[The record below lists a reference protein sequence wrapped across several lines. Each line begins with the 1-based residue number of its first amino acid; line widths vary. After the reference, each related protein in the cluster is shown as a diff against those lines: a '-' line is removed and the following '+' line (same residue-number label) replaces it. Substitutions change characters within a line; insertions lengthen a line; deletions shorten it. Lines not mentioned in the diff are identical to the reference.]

1 MIRSVLVRTGVFAV
15 LVGVMGVSVAAQSAV
30 ETPAPTAGVGAPI
43 VPSRLDV
50 VRQLEVQFP
59 MPEQPYSPIAP
70 ARPGAGVPTI
80 IGLLAGAGA
89 FVGTATL
96 CGKQDITGDGPYG
109 TFVNGKYVAPGAVLA
124 VAANGGCLAGSAA
137 GAALTTTF
145 LVRMVRSSGYKKDL
159 AQYEKDLQQYPVQK
173 AAFDRAV
180 AQRQQSLDSAATVVI
195 AEAERKVREYRE
207 AELTRIAAANPR
219 GPAPEAAYVP
229 SIIPPKTGLVNP
241 DAVAVVIGNRAYS
254 RSEVPPVDYAVRDAE
269 AMRQFLVATFGFREE
284 NIIFERNASYSTMQ
298 RIFGSERDFKGQL
311 YNFMDPAKPSDVF
324 VFYSGHGAPDPGS
337 GTAYLVPSDA
347 DPQSIGLTGFPVK
360 QIYNNLAQLPASSI
374 TVVMDA
380 CFSGLTDRGS
390 LLRGISPLTLRVE
403 NPVLAAANS
412 VVLTAS
418 RSTEVSGWY
427 DQEQH
432 GLFTY
437 TFLDQIKKTF
447 ANGVPDSVPSA
458 KFLADQVTPEVV
470 RMSRRI
476 RQREQT
482 PQLFGAGVDT
492 PLPFIKKP

>member
-269 AMRQFLVATFGFREE
+269 AMRQFLVASFGFREE

-437 TFLDQIKKTF
+437 TFLDQVKKTF

>member
-207 AELTRIAAANPR
+207 AELARIAASNPR
-219 GPAPEAAYVP
+219 GPAPEPAYVP

>member
-180 AQRQQSLDSAATVVI
+180 AQRQQALDSAATVVI

-219 GPAPEAAYVP
+219 GPAPEPAYVP

-437 TFLDQIKKTF
+437 TFLDQVKKTF

>member
-180 AQRQQSLDSAATVVI
+180 AQRQQALDSAATVVI

-207 AELTRIAAANPR
+207 AELTRIAASNPR
-219 GPAPEAAYVP
+219 GPARTCLCPLDHPAE
-229 SIIPPKTGLVNP
+229 
-241 DAVAVVIGNRAYS
+241 DRA
-254 RSEVPPVDYAVRDAE
+254 REPGCGRRRD
-269 AMRQFLVATFGFREE
+269 RQPRL
-284 NIIFERNASYSTMQ
+284 
-298 RIFGSERDFKGQL
+298 
-311 YNFMDPAKPSDVF
+311 
-324 VFYSGHGAPDPGS
+324 
-337 GTAYLVPSDA
+337 
-347 DPQSIGLTGFPVK
+347 
-360 QIYNNLAQLPASSI
+360 
-374 TVVMDA
+374 
-380 CFSGLTDRGS
+380 
-390 LLRGISPLTLRVE
+390 LTLRG
-403 NPVLAAANS
+403 PA
-412 VVLTAS
+412 
-418 RSTEVSGWY
+418 G
-427 DQEQH
+427 
-432 GLFTY
+432 GL
-437 TFLDQIKKTF
+437 
-447 ANGVPDSVPSA
+447 
-458 KFLADQVTPEVV
+458 
-470 RMSRRI
+470 R
-476 RQREQT
+476 
-482 PQLFGAGVDT
+482 GA
-492 PLPFIKKP
+492 

>member
-1 MIRSVLVRTGVFAV
+1 MSALQ
-15 LVGVMGVSVAAQSAV
+15 VAAQAPVASA
-30 ETPAPTAGVGAPI
+30 GAP
-43 VPSRLDV
+43 VTPSRIELI
-50 VRQLEVQFP
+50 RQMESQFP
-59 MPEQPYSPIAP
+59 MPVPPRAPVAP
-70 ARPGAGVPTI
+70 ARPGFGLPSF
-80 IGLLAGAGA
+80 IGLLAGAGT
-89 FVGTATL
+89 FVGTAAL
-96 CGKQDITGDGPYG
+96 CGKQDVTGEGPSG
-109 TFVNGKYVAPGAVLA
+109 TFVNGIYVAPGAVLA
-124 VAANGGCLAGSAA
+124 VNANGGCLAGSSA
-137 GAALTTTF
+137 GAALATSL
-145 LVRMVRSSGYKKDL
+145 LVRAVRRSGYRKDL
-159 AQYEKDLQQYPVQK
+159 AQYERDQQQFPVQK

-180 AQRQQSLDSAATVVI
+180 AQRQQSMDSAATVVI
-195 AEAERKVREYRE
+195 AEAERKLREYRE
-207 AELTRIAAANPR
+207 ADLARVAAANPR

-229 SIIPPKTGLVNP
+229 SLIAPRTGLVTR
-241 DAVAVVIGNRAYS
+241 DAVAVVIGNKTYS
-254 RSEVPPVDYAVRDAE
+254 RAEVPPVDFAVRDAE
-269 AMRQFLVATFGFREE
+269 AMRQFLVQTFGFQEE
-284 NIIFERNASYSTMQ
+284 NIIFERNASYSTLQ

-347 DPQSIGLTGFPVK
+347 DPQSIGLTGFSVR

-380 CFSGLTDRGS
+380 CFSGLTERGS

-403 NPVLAAANS
+403 NPVLAAPNS

-437 TFLDQIKKTF
+437 TFLEQVRKTF
-447 ANGVPDSVPSA
+447 STGVPDSVPTA
-458 KFLADQVTPEVV
+458 RALADQVTPEVV

>member
-180 AQRQQSLDSAATVVI
+180 AQRQQALDSAATVVI

>member
-1 MIRSVLVRTGVFAV
+1 MMPFAPVRVVATTLLF
-15 LVGVMGVSVAAQSAV
+15 VMGTVQVAAQAPV
-30 ETPAPTAGVGAPI
+30 APAASSVGAPI

-50 VRQLEVQFP
+50 VKSLESQFP
-59 MPEQPYSPIAP
+59 MPEQPYTPIPP
-70 ARPGAGVPTI
+70 ARPGMGVPSVL
-80 IGLLAGAGA
+80 GVLVGAGA
-89 FVGTATL
+89 FVGTAAL
-96 CGKQDITGDGPYG
+96 CGKQEVTGEGPYG
-109 TFVNGKYVAPGAVLA
+109 TFVNGKYVAPGAVLPI
-124 VAANGGCLAGSAA
+124 AANGGCTAGSAA
-137 GAALTTTF
+137 GAALATTF
-145 LVRMVRSSGYKKDL
+145 LVRTVRLSGYKKDV
-159 AQYEKDLQQYPVQK
+159 AQYEKDVQSYPVQK

-180 AQRQQSLDSAATVVI
+180 AQRQLSIDSAATVVI
-195 AEAERKVREYRE
+195 AEADRKLAEYRE
-207 AELTRIAAANPR
+207 AELTRIAAAAPR
-219 GPAPEAAYVP
+219 GGPAPEPPYVP
-229 SIIPPKTGLVNP
+229 SIVPPKTGLVNP
-241 DAVAVVIGNRAYS
+241 DAVAVVIGNRSYA
-254 RSEVPPVDYAVRDAE
+254 RSEVPSVDYAVRDAE
-269 AMRQFLVATFGFREE
+269 AVRQFLTQTFGFREE
-284 NIIFERNASYSTMQ
+284 NIIFERNAAYSTMQ

-311 YNFMDPAKPSDVF
+311 YNYMDPAKPSDVF

-403 NPVLAAANS
+403 NPVLAATNS

-427 DQEQH
+427 DQEKH

-447 ANGVPDSVPSA
+447 ANGVPDSVPTA
-458 KFLADQVTPEVV
+458 KALADQVTPEVV

>member
-219 GPAPEAAYVP
+219 GPAPEPAYVP

-437 TFLDQIKKTF
+437 TFLDQVKKTF

>member
-437 TFLDQIKKTF
+437 TFLDQVKKTF